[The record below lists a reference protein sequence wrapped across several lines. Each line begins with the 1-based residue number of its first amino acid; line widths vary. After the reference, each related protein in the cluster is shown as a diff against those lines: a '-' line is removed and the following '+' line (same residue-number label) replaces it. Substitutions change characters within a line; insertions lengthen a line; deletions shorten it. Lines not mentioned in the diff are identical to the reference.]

1 MIKILI
7 ADDHPIVRRGL
18 KQIVQDEKDMKVVS
32 EAANSDEVLT
42 VLHEHQIDILLLDIT
57 MPGKSGL
64 DLLVDL
70 KNQYP
75 DLPILVL
82 SALPEEAYAKR
93 VIKMGAL
100 GYIHKESAPDL
111 LVPAIRRVLKGK
123 VYVSSKLAEILVSD
137 ISGKASDN
145 EHLHE
150 LLSEREF
157 EVLVLIGKAKTNCEI
172 ADTLHLGVSTIS
184 TYHSRILEKMKMHN
198 NSELIQYCFK
208 HNLID

>member
-18 KQIVQDEKDMKVVS
+18 KQIVQDEKDMKTVF
-32 EAANSDEVLT
+32 EAANSDEVLAA
-42 VLHEHQIDILLLDIT
+42 LRENNFDLLLLDIT

-70 KNQYP
+70 KNLYP
-75 DLPILVL
+75 ELPILVL
-82 SALPEEAYAKR
+82 SALPEESYAKR

-123 VYVSSKLAEILVSD
+123 VYVSSKLADILVSD
-137 ISGKASDN
+137 ISGRDSEN
-145 EHLHE
+145 LHD

-157 EVLVLIGKAKTNCEI
+157 EVLVLIGKAKTNNEI
-172 ADTLHLGVSTIS
+172 AQTLHLGVTTVS
-184 TYHSRILEKMKMHN
+184 TYRARILEKMKLKN
-198 NSELIQYCFK
+198 NSELIQYCVK
-208 HNLID
+208 HDLID

>member
-18 KQIVQDEKDMKVVS
+18 KQIVQDEKDMKTVF
-32 EAANSDEVLT
+32 EAANSDEVLAA
-42 VLHEHQIDILLLDIT
+42 LRENNFDLLLLDIT

-70 KNQYP
+70 KNLYP
-75 DLPILVL
+75 ELPILVL
-82 SALPEEAYAKR
+82 SALPEESYAKR

-123 VYVSSKLAEILVSD
+123 VYVSSKLADILVSD
-137 ISGKASDN
+137 ISGRDSEN
-145 EHLHE
+145 LHD

-157 EVLVLIGKAKTNCEI
+157 EVLVLIGKAKTNNEI
-172 ADTLHLGVSTIS
+172 AQTLHLGVTTVS
-184 TYHSRILEKMKMHN
+184 TYRARILEKMKLKN
-198 NSELIQYCFK
+198 NSELIQYCVK
-208 HNLID
+208 HNLIDL

>member
-18 KQIVQDEKDMKVVS
+18 KQIVQDEKDMKTVA
-32 EAANSDEVLT
+32 EAANSDEVLAA
-42 VLHEHQIDILLLDIT
+42 LQENNFDLLLLDIT

-70 KNQYP
+70 KNLYP
-75 DLPILVL
+75 ELPVLVL
-82 SALPEEAYAKR
+82 SALPEESYAKR

-123 VYVSSKLAEILVSD
+123 VYVSSKLADILVSD
-137 ISGKASDN
+137 ISGRDTEN
-145 EHLHE
+145 LHD

-157 EVLVLIGKAKTNCEI
+157 EVLVLIGKAKTNYEI
-172 ADTLHLGVSTIS
+172 AETLHIGATTVST
-184 TYHSRILEKMKMHN
+184 YRARILEKMKLKN
-198 NSELIQYCFK
+198 NSELIQYCIK
-208 HNLID
+208 NDLID

>member
-32 EAANSDEVLT
+32 EAENSDEVLT
-42 VLHEHQIDILLLDIT
+42 ILQKHQIDVMLLDIS
-57 MPGKSGL
+57 MPGRSGL

-75 DLPILVL
+75 NLPILVL
-82 SALPEEAYAKR
+82 SALPEESYAKR
-93 VIKMGAL
+93 VIRMGAL

-123 VYVSSKLAEILVSD
+123 VYVSSKLAEILASD
-137 ISGKASDN
+137 ISGKTNDN
-145 EHLHE
+145 ENLHE

-157 EVLVLIGKAKTNCEI
+157 EVLVLIGKAKTNSEI
-172 ADTLHLGVSTIS
+172 ADILNLAVTTVST
-184 TYHSRILEKMKMHN
+184 YRSRILEKMKMNN

-208 HNLID
+208 QNLID

>member
-7 ADDHPIVRRGL
+7 ADDHPIVRQGL
-18 KQIVQDEKDMKVVS
+18 KQIVQDENDMQVVS
-32 EAANSDEVLT
+32 EAANSDEVLKT
-42 VLHEHQIDILLLDIT
+42 LKEQKIDVLLLDIT

-64 DLLVDL
+64 DLLLDL

-75 DLPILVL
+75 DLSILIL

-100 GYIHKESAPDL
+100 GYLHKESAPDL

-137 ISGKASDN
+137 ISRKDN
-145 EHLHE
+145 ENLHD

-157 EVLVLIGKAKTNCEI
+157 EVLVLIGKAKTITEI
-172 ADTLHLGVSTIS
+172 AETLHLSVTTVST
-184 TYHSRILEKMKMHN
+184 YRARILEKMKLKN
-198 NSELIQYCFK
+198 NANIMQYCFK

>member
-18 KQIVQDEKDMKVVS
+18 KQIVQDEKDMKTVF
-32 EAANSDEVLT
+32 EAANSDEVLAA
-42 VLHEHQIDILLLDIT
+42 LRENNFDLLLLDIT

-70 KNQYP
+70 KNLYP
-75 DLPILVL
+75 ELPILVL
-82 SALPEEAYAKR
+82 SALPEESYAKR

-123 VYVSSKLAEILVSD
+123 VYVSSKLADILVSD
-137 ISGKASDN
+137 ISGRDSEN
-145 EHLHE
+145 LHD

-157 EVLVLIGKAKTNCEI
+157 EVLVLIGKAKTNNEI
-172 ADTLHLGVSTIS
+172 AQTLHLGVTTVS
-184 TYHSRILEKMKMHN
+184 TYRARILEKMKLKN
-198 NSELIQYCFK
+198 NSELIQYCVK

>member
-18 KQIVQDEKDMKVVS
+18 KQIVQDEKDMKTVF
-32 EAANSDEVLT
+32 EAANSDEVLAA
-42 VLHEHQIDILLLDIT
+42 LRENNFDLLLLDIT

-70 KNQYP
+70 KNLYP

-82 SALPEEAYAKR
+82 SALPEESYAKR

-123 VYVSSKLAEILVSD
+123 VYVSSKLADILVSD
-137 ISGKASDN
+137 ISGRDSEN
-145 EHLHE
+145 LHD

-157 EVLVLIGKAKTNCEI
+157 EVLVLIGKAKTNNEI
-172 ADTLHLGVSTIS
+172 AQTLHLGVTTVS
-184 TYHSRILEKMKMHN
+184 TYRARILEKMKLKN
-198 NSELIQYCFK
+198 NSELIQYCVK

>member
-18 KQIVQDEKDMKVVS
+18 KQIVQDEKDMKTVF
-32 EAANSDEVLT
+32 EAANSDEVLAA
-42 VLHEHQIDILLLDIT
+42 LRENNFDLLLLDIT

-70 KNQYP
+70 KNLYP

-82 SALPEEAYAKR
+82 SALPEESYAKR

-123 VYVSSKLAEILVSD
+123 VYVSSKLADILVSD
-137 ISGKASDN
+137 ISGRDSEN
-145 EHLHE
+145 LHD

-157 EVLVLIGKAKTNCEI
+157 EVLVLIGKAKTNNEI
-172 ADTLHLGVSTIS
+172 AQTLHLGVTTVS
-184 TYHSRILEKMKMHN
+184 TYRARILEKMKLKN
-198 NSELIQYCFK
+198 NSELIQYCVK
-208 HNLID
+208 HDLID